1 MKSGSSKDELSS
13 ELELAAS
20 IGDSPA
26 PSSKGSSKKNNMSAH
41 SPRLF
46 HTRNRLSLH
55 DDDSDDN
62 YADEE
67 EVLVTLDSTPKA
79 SPEKSPSEAVKV
91 LED

>member
-26 PSSKGSSKKNNMSAH
+26 SSKKNNMSAH

-62 YADEE
+62 YADED
-67 EVLVTLDSTPKA
+67 EVLITLDSTPKA